1 MSRRV
6 KGTGDRIRV
15 RSRRGDFGTS
25 WWARRWSEMLSGMI
39 SRSRLS
45 RGRTY
50 ARAGQVVALDV
61 SKGTITARVQ
71 GSRVY
76 PYRVTIRVKPL
87 AEDAW
92 RRVAGA
98 LAREPRFVAAL
109 LAGEIP
115 EEIEGV
121 FADLGLSLLPN
132 RPSDIRTECSCPDW
146 ENPCKHVA
154 AVYLLFAEALDRDPF
169 LLFRLRGITRDEL
182 LAAVVAGSERE
193 ATVQQPASTAAAS
206 AKPGTADEPKALQP
220 QASDHVP
227 GEAGQPVASGNGRT
241 EELPADPEVFWRGG
255 RGRGRAEQDALISGE
270 GKDDRASAYYLA
282 GAEPDRWLRQ
292 LGSFSFWPG
301 KQPLEE
307 ALAPLYARAA
317 ALARELDQR
326 QE

>member
-6 KGTGDRIRV
+6 KGTGDGIRA

-50 ARAGQVVALDV
+50 ARAGQVMALDV

-71 GSRVY
+71 GSRVH
-76 PYRVTIRVKPL
+76 PYRVTVRVKPL

-109 LAGEIP
+109 LAGEMP

-169 LLFRLRGITRDEL
+169 LLFLLRGITRDEL
-182 LAAVVAGSERE
+182 LAAVVAGSES
-193 ATVQQPASTAAAS
+193 ATAEQGNTR
-206 AKPGTADEPKALQP
+206 
-220 QASDHVP
+220 VP
-227 GEAGQPVASGNGRT
+227 FKDKDPVAAGNGVSEP
-241 EELPADPEVFWRGG
+241 EELPADPEVFWRGR
-255 RGRGRAEQDALISGE
+255 RGRGRAEQDAPCSGE
-270 GKDDRASAYYLA
+270 GRDDRAASYYLA
-282 GAEPDRWLRQ
+282 DAAPDRWLRQ
-292 LGSFSFWPG
+292 QGSFPLWPG

-307 ALAPLYARAA
+307 TLAPLYARAA

-326 QE
+326 QK